1 MKRIFS
7 IIFIVLPLVMMAG
20 VVYPQG
26 SDETT
31 IRPLDFSPFEAAL
44 DDFEANRL
52 STVHDIAFEAS
63 IQDLQRAYENDGLTA
78 VELTLYYLS
87 RIRQYDAGQL
97 RSVLELNPEALD
109 IAQMLDNERA
119 NGTVRGPLHGIP
131 VLIKDNIGTG
141 DMMHTT
147 AGAVA
152 MMDAQSDR
160 DAFLVT
166 KLRDAGAIILG
177 KANLSEWANFISSR
191 LPNGFSALGGQVI
204 NPYGESFDPFGSS
217 TGSAVSVSANFVT
230 VAVGTETMGSIISP
244 AVANS
249 VVGMYPSIGLIS
261 RDRII
266 PISEF
271 MDTAGPIARNVS
283 DLAVLLTAMAGP
295 DEADP
300 RTADSAELHGTD
312 FTTFLDEN
320 ALQGKRV
327 VVLMQRGINAEEF
340 VRLFLTEEV
349 ETAFINAGAEL
360 VFASAP
366 PFESDIL
373 PVFFYGMQTGVDAY
387 LAETS
392 APIATVADIVALNE
406 ENEDLYI
413 PYGQDL
419 LRRVANNSRTFDEI
433 AEIAG
438 QNRTVSGEALLGLL
452 SDNDADVIVALGFEI
467 AGVYAPAGF
476 PAITVPGG
484 YRSNGEPFGITFVGD
499 YLRDGELIGYAYA
512 FEQASHI
519 RQPPPIGTD

>member
-1 MKRIFS
+1 MKRILS
-7 IIFIVLPLVMMAG
+7 MVLIILPLLMIVG

-26 SDETT
+26 SDQTS
-31 IRPLDFSPFEAAL
+31 IRPLDFSPFEASL
-44 DDFEANRL
+44 DGFEANRL
-52 STVHDIAFEAS
+52 AAVHDIAFEAD
-63 IQDLQRAYENDGLTA
+63 IQDIQQAFENGDLTA

-97 RSVLELNPEALD
+97 RAVLELNPEALD
-109 IAQMLDNERA
+109 IAQMLDDERA
-119 NGTVRGPLHGIP
+119 NGNLRGPLHGIP

-141 DMMHTT
+141 DMLHTT
-147 AGAVA
+147 AGAMA
-152 MMDAQSDR
+152 MMDARSDR

-191 LPNGFSALGGQVI
+191 LPNGFSALGGQVV
-204 NPYGESFDPFGSS
+204 NPYGENFDPFGSS

-244 AVANS
+244 SVANS

-266 PISEF
+266 RISEF
-271 MDTAGPIARNVS
+271 MDMAGPIARNVS
-283 DLAVLLTAMAGP
+283 DLAALLTVLAGP
-295 DEADP
+295 DESDP
-300 RTADSAELHGTD
+300 RTADAAELEGTD
-312 FTTFLDEN
+312 FTTYLDEN

-327 VVLMQRGINAEEF
+327 VVLMQSGMNAEAF

-349 ETAFINAGAEL
+349 EAAFINAGAEL
-360 VFASAP
+360 IFAMPPRAQADVF
-366 PFESDIL
+366 
-373 PVFFYGMQTGVDAY
+373 PVFIYGMQTGVDAY

-392 APIATVADIVALNE
+392 APIATIADIVALNE

-419 LRRVANNSRTFDEI
+419 LRRVADNSRTFDEI
-433 AEIAG
+433 AEIAN
-438 QNRTVSGEALLGLL
+438 QNRTVSREALLSLL

-476 PAITVPGG
+476 PGITVPGG

-499 YLRDGELIGYAYA
+499 YLSDGELIGYAYA
-512 FEQASHI
+512 FEQASHF
-519 RQPPPIGTD
+519 RQPPPIGSD